1 MTLINLL
8 LIQFILVVIIDDS
21 GFIDSVKRGISKLL
35 TKGKIITDNFEL
47 KPFSCSY
54 CMQVWCGLIYLL
66 IIGQFTIPYIAFNF
80 LLAAMVPVTK
90 DLVNLFRDLFI
101 KLIDKIYT
109 LLYNE

>member
-1 MTLINLL
+1 MNTLLYL
-8 LIQFILVVIIDDS
+8 TLIQFILVVIIDDS

-35 TKGKIITDNFEL
+35 TNGKIITDNFEL

-66 IIGQFTIPYIAFNF
+66 IIGQFNIPYIAFNF
-80 LLAAMVPVTK
+80 LLASMVPVTK
-90 DLVNLFRDLFI
+90 DLLNLFRDLFI

-109 LLYNE
+109 IIQ